1 MASRSIFSIQKLK
14 HLLALCQFKS
24 LYSLVGL
31 LLTFQFCT
39 ILIQDVER
47 ALQDTASRYTRT
59 RAVIMDLQASEE
71 QQKVEAAKLQD
82 KLKKDQE
89 RYEVLKTDANEN
101 LVKANTRMIEV
112 KKAGENKILKLRAL
126 LKKEEMRVK
135 SLELENEKKAKA
147 NEELTQ
153 LCDELCSKVSS

>member
-1 MASRSIFSIQKLK
+1 MGF
-14 HLLALCQFKS
+14 
-24 LYSLVGL
+24 VGL
-31 LLTFQFCT
+31 LLSFQFC
-39 ILIQDVER
+39 IFLIQDVER